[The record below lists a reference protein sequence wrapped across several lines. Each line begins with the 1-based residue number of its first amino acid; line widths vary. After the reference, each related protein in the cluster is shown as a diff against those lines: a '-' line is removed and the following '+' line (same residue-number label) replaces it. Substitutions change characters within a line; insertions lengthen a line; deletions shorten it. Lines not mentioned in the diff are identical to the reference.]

1 MNSKKIYL
9 NNISNDVVLKNR
21 DLIAIE
27 YTFQI
32 MLFAF
37 LHILTRNEAG
47 QSDNVDQSYISC

>member
-1 MNSKKIYL
+1 MMWYSKMSCPF
-9 NNISNDVVLKNR
+9 ISFPHF
-21 DLIAIE
+21 IAIE